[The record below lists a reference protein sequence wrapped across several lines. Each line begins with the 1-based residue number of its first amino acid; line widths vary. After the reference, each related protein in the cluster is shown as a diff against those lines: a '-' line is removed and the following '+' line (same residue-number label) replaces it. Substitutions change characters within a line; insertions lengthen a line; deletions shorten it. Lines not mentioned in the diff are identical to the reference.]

1 MEARYKTSIFIIL
14 SAYFF
19 ISSIVLIKSSAVA
32 LGRSLAEALFFLVKD
47 TTSGVFVGWL
57 STALLH
63 SSGAFDSIIVAFVS
77 AGVIPLKLAVAAI
90 LGAEVGTTVT
100 PLTISILG
108 YIRRR
113 SQLSASFNV
122 SMTHF
127 LYNLLTLLLFYFLEL
142 SLGVFTRIA
151 EFGRGIFVKASW
163 LSLIPD
169 LLELVTPWVDLLMGF
184 IPGWLGI
191 VLGCLI
197 LLASLWAF
205 EHYMTATFSMPR
217 SWNLIRATFMKPLRA
232 FIAGFLFTVL
242 VPSTT
247 VMVSLLVPLA
257 ASGVIGPEHYI
268 LPYILGAN
276 IGTVFDVMM
285 AALATGDPAALSVW
299 LVHLSNN
306 LIGALIFLPFMKPF
320 SRLVRKVSSEVSSSA
335 WKSLLFI
342 GTYHL
347 IPILII
353 SSYILRR

>member
-1 MEARYKTSIFIIL
+1 METRYKTSIFIIL

-19 ISSIVLIKSSAVA
+19 VSSIVLIKSSAVA
-32 LGRSLAEALFFLVKD
+32 LGRSLAEALLFLIKD

-77 AGVIPLKLAVAAI
+77 AGVIPLRLAVATI

-100 PLTISILG
+100 PLTISIAG

-127 LYNLLTLLLFYFLEL
+127 LYNLLTFLMFYFLEL
-142 SLGVFTRIA
+142 FFGFFTKIA
-151 EFGRGIFVKASW
+151 EAGRGIFIRASW

-169 LLELVTPWVDLLMGF
+169 LLDLAIPWVDLLMGL
-184 IPGWLGI
+184 IPGWLGLI
-191 VLGCLI
+191 LGGLV

-217 SWNLIRATFMKPLRA
+217 SWNLIRATFMKPIRS
-232 FIAGFLFTVL
+232 FIAGLIFTIL

-257 ASGVIGPEHYI
+257 ATGVIGPEHYI

-306 LIGALIFLPFMKPF
+306 LIGALIFLPLMRPF
-320 SRLVRKVSSEVSSSA
+320 SGMVRWLSNEVSSSPWRA
-335 WKSLLFI
+335 LIFL
-342 GTYHL
+342 GLYHL
-347 IPILII
+347 IPITII
-353 SSYILRR
+353 FSYILR

>member
-1 MEARYKTSIFIIL
+1 LEARYKTSIFIIL

-19 ISSIVLIKSSAVA
+19 VSSIVLIKSSAVI
-32 LGRSLAEALFFLVKD
+32 LGRSLAEALFLLVRD

-57 STALLH
+57 TTALMH
-63 SSGAFDSIIVAFVS
+63 SSGAFDSMIVAFVS
-77 AGVIPLKLAVAAI
+77 AGVIPLRLAVATI

-100 PLTISILG
+100 PLTISVVG

-113 SQLSASFNV
+113 GQLSASFNV

-127 LYNLLTLLLFYFLEL
+127 LYNLLTLLLFYFSEL
-142 SLGVFTRIA
+142 FFGVFTRIA
-151 EFGRGIFVKASW
+151 EAGRGIFVRVPW

-169 LLELVTPWVDLLMGF
+169 LLDLATPWVDPLLGY

-191 VLGCLI
+191 ILGGLI

-205 EHYMTATFSMPR
+205 EHYMTATFSMPK
-217 SWNLIRATFMKPLRA
+217 SWNLIRATFGRPLRA

-257 ASGVIGPEHYI
+257 ASGVIGPEDYI
-268 LPYILGAN
+268 LPYVLGAN

-285 AALATGDPAALSVW
+285 AALATGDPAALGVW

-306 LIGALIFLPFMKPF
+306 LVGALIFLPLMRPF
-320 SRLVRKVSSEVSSSA
+320 SRLVRWFSNEVSSSP
-335 WKSLLFI
+335 WRSLLFI
-342 GTYHL
+342 GAFHL
-347 IPILII
+347 FPIIVI
-353 SSYILRR
+353 GSYLLR